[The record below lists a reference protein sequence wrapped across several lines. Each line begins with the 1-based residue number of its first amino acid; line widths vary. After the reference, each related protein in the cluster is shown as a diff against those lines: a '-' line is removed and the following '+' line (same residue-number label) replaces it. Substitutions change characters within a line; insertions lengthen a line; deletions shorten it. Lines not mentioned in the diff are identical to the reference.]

1 MGLKLTGKIIAFSG
15 ISGCGKSTLAR
26 ILAEKLNITCVSE
39 PEVGAWPDIAR
50 NQAKYGP
57 ALALFS
63 FRQLW
68 AAKYIDAD
76 LIRKAGE
83 LVLLDTYFFKI
94 NGDYLGQPGMDWL
107 LPASDPYLPIFK
119 ELTQLDQK
127 YFPDADIVI
136 LLEVSQA
143 DRDKFLQVRGRDS
156 DQLAGFSEN
165 YALEQAYV
173 EQATVKH
180 CEINNLKL
188 VKFIQKF
195 GDPIVQAER
204 LHELLV
210 SAKII

>member
-1 MGLKLTGKIIAFSG
+1 MKPNSTGKIIAFSG

-39 PEVGAWPDIAR
+39 PEVDAWPDIAR

-76 LIRKAGE
+76 LIRQSGK

-107 LPASDPYLPIFK
+107 LPASDPYLPVFK

-127 YFPDADIVI
+127 YFPDANIVI
-136 LLEVSQA
+136 LLEVSQV
-143 DRDKFLQVRGRDS
+143 DRDKFLHERGRAS
-156 DQLAGFSEN
+156 DQLTGFAEN

-173 EQATVKH
+173 EQATVRH
-180 CEINNLKL
+180 CQKNNIRLI
-188 VKFIQKF
+188 KFTQKF
-195 GDPIVQAER
+195 GDPEVQAEQ
-204 LHELLV
+204 LYSLLISQEIV
-210 SAKII
+210 